1 MQLTRTTRFVMLG
14 SFLLFGAATAI
25 AKDRK
30 VQSSR
35 QGYSAYAQQEG
46 SGPLTSRDEADS
58 ARAKAIKECSDKSA
72 KISARDYQTWQL
84 NAYRSCMSDHG
95 QIE

>member
-1 MQLTRTTRFVMLG
+1 MQLARTTLFVMLG
-14 SFLLFGAATAI
+14 SFLLFGIATAI

-30 VQSSR
+30 AQSSR
-35 QGYSAYAQQEG
+35 LGYSAYAQQG
-46 SGPLTSRDEADS
+46 PGPLTSRDETDS
-58 ARAKAIKECSDKSA
+58 ARSMAIKECSDKSA

-95 QIE
+95 QAE

>member
-14 SFLLFGAATAI
+14 SFLLLGAATAI

-35 QGYSAYAQQEG
+35 QGYSAYAQQG
-46 SGPLTSRDEADS
+46 PGPLTSRDETDS
-58 ARAKAIKECSDKSA
+58 ARSMAIKECSDKSA
-72 KISARDYQTWQL
+72 KISYRDYQTWQID
-84 NAYRSCMSDHG
+84 AYRSCMSDHG

>member
-1 MQLTRTTRFVMLG
+1 MQVTRTTLFVMLG

-35 QGYSAYAQQEG
+35 LGYSAYAQQG
-46 SGPLTSRDEADS
+46 LGPLINRDEADS
-58 ARAKAIKECSDKSA
+58 ARAKTIKECSDKSA
-72 KISARDYQTWQL
+72 KISYRDYQTWQID
-84 NAYRSCMSDHG
+84 AYRSCMSDHG

>member
-14 SFLLFGAATAI
+14 SFLLLGAATAI

-58 ARAKAIKECSDKSA
+58 VRAKAIKECSDKSA
-72 KISARDYQTWQL
+72 KISYRDYQTWQID
-84 NAYRSCMSDHG
+84 AYRSCMSDHG